1 MGDINVQNKSKQIL
15 ISVVRSGMAASDARR
30 DATLE
35 TDGKVCL
42 FIKIIHSSPFK
53 IQVSLI

>member
-35 TDGKVCL
+35 TDGKVINIYKNNP
-42 FIKIIHSSPFK
+42 FI
-53 IQVSLI
+53 SL